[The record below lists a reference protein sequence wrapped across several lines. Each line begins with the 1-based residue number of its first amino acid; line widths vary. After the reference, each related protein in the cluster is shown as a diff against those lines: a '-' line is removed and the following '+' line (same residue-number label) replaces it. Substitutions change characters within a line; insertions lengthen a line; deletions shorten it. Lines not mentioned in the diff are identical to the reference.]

1 MALWDNIQG
10 RWKLSGGDWTDI
22 SGNGNDL
29 AASASA
35 PTQTTGHGGG
45 ANLAAS
51 FVHTSSQYLHITDA
65 TQTGLDITGSITIS
79 GWVKPTRNGVVE
91 ILWSKSGASGQ
102 YSYGV
107 YRNTGNQIVFQ
118 LSANGTSTASA
129 TSSGT
134 ILQNNMYHVAC
145 VYDGVDMRIYIN
157 GTLASTPVSYTAGIF
172 NSNSDLVIGANG
184 TKDNYFWSGAQDD
197 FAIWSRALSSTEVTQ
212 LYNLGDDFPFENP
225 VLEDTGTGV
234 DSVSVVRL
242 VSVSDTGSGADS
254 PSLSYKEVT
263 VTDTGTGVD
272 VATGGAGDPHPITD
286 SGSGTDAVSIRATV
300 PVTDTGTGTD
310 SVYVLKPTELTLKK
324 EVHGFP
330 PGQTVEYRLT
340 SCPAGGAEV
349 LIQDWTSDDVEEKTL
364 TSLSSDYLVW
374 IAPLAHG
381 RINWR
386 IGSSYD
392 ASESWSSYESN
403 NDVAASTRL
412 ASADYTA
419 PDNAGIAAN
428 GAAIASL
435 QSDITSLLSYAISMS
450 KWKNNKLARISV
462 VGTVETWVLYDDD
475 NTTPLLTWTHDTST
489 KARGKAT

>member
-10 RWKLSGGDWTDI
+10 RWKLSGGVWTDT

-65 TQTGLDITGSITIS
+65 TQTGLDITWSITIS

-118 LSANGTSTASA
+118 LSANGTSNTSA
-129 TSSGT
+129 ISST
-134 ILQNNMYHVAC
+134 TVLKDNMYHVAC
-145 VYDGVDMRIYIN
+145 VSDGTDMRIYIN
-157 GTLASTPVSYTAGIF
+157 GSLAVTPVSYTGSIF

-184 TKDNYFWSGAQDD
+184 PKDNYFWNGTLDD
-197 FAIWSRALSSTEVTQ
+197 VAIWSRALSAGEVSQ
-212 LYNLGDDFPFENP
+212 LYALGDDFPYEI
-225 VLEDTGTGV
+225 
-234 DSVSVVRL
+234 
-242 VSVSDTGSGADS
+242 VSDTGSGTDSVFVARIVSITDAGSGADATG
-254 PSLSYKEVT
+254 LSYKEVG
-263 VTDTGTGVD
+263 VSDNGTGVD
-272 VATGGAGDPHPITD
+272 VAAGGAGDPHPVED
-286 SGSGTDAVSIRATV
+286 SGSGADVVSIRATV
-300 PVTDTGTGTD
+300 PVSDTATGTD
-310 SVYVLKPTELTLKK
+310 AVDVTKPTEKTLKK

-340 SCPAGGAEV
+340 SCPAGGPEV

-364 TSLSSDYLVW
+364 SSLSSDYLVW
-374 IAPLAHG
+374 ISPLAHG

-392 ASESWSSYESN
+392 ASESWSSFESN
-403 NDVAASTRL
+403 NDVAASTL
-412 ASADYTA
+412 ATA
-419 PDNAGIAAN
+419 
-428 GAAIASL
+428 ASL
-435 QSDITSLLSYAISMS
+435 TSMQTEVNSLVTYAVAMS
-450 KWKNNKLARISV
+450 KWKNNKLARINV
-462 VGTVETWVLYDDD
+462 AGTLETWVLYDDD
-475 NTTPLLTWTHDTST
+475 NSTPLLTWTHDGACKTRNR
-489 KARGKAT
+489 AY